1 MRTHGRKK
9 EPGECQEDACSL
21 GEGQKCECLLDMR
34 GMERGTQVRQEGRR
48 EATTARSW
56 CSAQDFALYPIGEWV
71 NGDMVNKCF
80 LNISM
85 KE

>member
-1 MRTHGRKK
+1 MRTHRRKK

-21 GEGQKCECLLDMR
+21 RKGQKCECLLGMR
-34 GMERGTQVRQEGRR
+34 GKEKGSQVRWEGRR
-48 EATTARSW
+48 EAATAISW
-56 CSAQDFALYPIGEWV
+56 CSAQDFALYPIDEWV
-71 NGDMVNKCF
+71 NGEVVNKCF